1 MNYPQM
7 TGGNERVAKRAKHHG
22 PSRLC
27 EMVPALLTYV
37 TSFLAR
43 ADVASLA
50 ATTAIFCSRVQDWWA
65 SLLASH
71 YGSNLPPLLVRFL
84 ARPRHEYAHVHHSF
98 LRSFPL
104 EH

>member
-7 TGGNERVAKRAKHHG
+7 DGGNERVAKRAKHHG
-22 PSRLC
+22 PSILC
-27 EMVPALLTYV
+27 EMVPAPLTYI

-65 SLLASH
+65 SLLDSQ
-71 YGSNLPPLLVRFL
+71 YGSISPPLLVCFL
-84 ARPRHEYAHVHHSF
+84 ARPRHEHAHVHLSPLHSF
-98 LRSFPL
+98 TF